1 MKFVNSL
8 PIYNNEYF
16 SKKYE
21 SVLVILLIYWE
32 KQIRKCFSKSWS
44 TDGGTQIKLF
54 ATVSVDTF
62 NCHIDK
68 TKL

>member
-8 PIYNNEYF
+8 PIYNIFLKNM
-16 SKKYE
+16 

-32 KQIRKCFSKSWS
+32 KQISKCFSKSWS